1 MKRKSYISLCL
12 SMIIF
17 GTIGIFVVNIPAS
30 RPFVALVRG
39 SVGALFLFVAALVT
53 GKRPSLVDIKRNLL
67 PLLVS
72 GAFIGFNWILLFESY
87 KYASVAASTLIYYLS
102 PVFVIILAA
111 IFLGEKITL
120 LRALL
125 ALTAVFGMVLIS
137 GTGSGSLL
145 ALGAALLYALVVL
158 INKRFIRDI
167 SSLDT
172 TIMQLGFAS
181 LSILPYV
188 LLTENVFSYRF
199 TLTDGLLLVLLGAVH
214 TGLAYLLYFT
224 AVKGLKGQT
233 VAIVSYLD
241 PTVAVILSFIIEKS
255 FTPTVL
261 IGAIIIIASAIL
273 SELYG
278 DKKINANKKQSKNKN
293 AES

>member
-199 TLTDGLLLVLLGAVH
+199 TLTDGLLLVRTGVEKLMLPDARSRERAGADD
-214 TGLAYLLYFT
+214 
-224 AVKGLKGQT
+224 
-233 VAIVSYLD
+233 I
-241 PTVAVILSFIIEKS
+241 
-255 FTPTVL
+255 
-261 IGAIIIIASAIL
+261 
-273 SELYG
+273 
-278 DKKINANKKQSKNKN
+278 
-293 AES
+293 

>member
-1 MKRKSYISLCL
+1 MKKSSYASLIL

-39 SVGALFLFVAALVT
+39 SVGAAFLLLVSLLS
-53 GKRPSLVDIKRNLL
+53 GKRPSLTAIRRNLL
-67 PLLVS
+67 PLFIS
-72 GAFIGFNWILLFESY
+72 GAFIGANWILLFESY

-102 PVFVIILAA
+102 PVFVIFLAA

-120 LRALL
+120 VRAVC
-125 ALTAVFGMVLIS
+125 AAAAVVGMVLIS
-137 GTGSGSLL
+137 GTGSGSLF

-181 LSILPYV
+181 IAILPYT
-188 LLTENVFSYRF
+188 LLTENVFAYRF
-199 TLTDGLLLVLLGAVH
+199 TITDGLLLLLLGVVH
-214 TGLAYLLYFT
+214 TGVAYLLYFS

-255 FTPTVL
+255 FTPIVL
-261 IGAIIIIASAIL
+261 IGAVIIIASAIL

-278 DKKINANKKQSKNKN
+278 DKTVLKKTDKS
-293 AES
+293 